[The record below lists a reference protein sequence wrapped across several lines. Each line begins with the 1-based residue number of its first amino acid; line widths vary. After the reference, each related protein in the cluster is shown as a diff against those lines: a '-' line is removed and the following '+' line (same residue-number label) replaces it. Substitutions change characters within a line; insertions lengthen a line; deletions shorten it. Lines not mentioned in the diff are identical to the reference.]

1 MSRRSGLAGTSP
13 ATPASSPHCPLRPR
27 TWPSRRRSWC
37 RLPTSGRSAAGS
49 CRSSPEAGHVAAHAE
64 ATFGDVVNAF
74 SLGSRRRQ
82 RRQRAQEPPPIVA
95 VRAEV
100 AGQDLF
106 QSPPPA
112 PPEDVEAPAQAIT
125 VDTAATVVRP
135 YTWTSGRTKSSID
148 LEIETLVST
157 TEQATETAAP
167 RVEHRSIVRLC
178 AQPRSVAEVA
188 SALSVPLGVAKV
200 LLGDL
205 ADAGLIAVHRN
216 APANDRD
223 AHLALM
229 ERVLSGLRRI

>member
-1 MSRRSGLAGTSP
+1 MIEP
-13 ATPASSPHCPLRPR
+13 DVD
-27 TWPSRRRSWC
+27 
-37 RLPTSGRSAAGS
+37 
-49 CRSSPEAGHVAAHAE
+49 HVAAHAE

-74 SLGSRRRQ
+74 SFGSRRRRKRAKNLPQAVDVRTEPAAQ
-82 RRQRAQEPPPIVA
+82 RPFEGNGSA
-95 VRAEV
+95 
-100 AGQDLF
+100 
-106 QSPPPA
+106 PA
-112 PPEDVEAPAQAIT
+112 PPAETVT

-135 YTWTSGRTKSSID
+135 YMWTRGRTKSSIE

-157 TEQATETAAP
+157 TEQATGKAVAARP
-167 RVEHRSIVRLC
+167 EHRSIVRLC

-188 SALSVPLGVAKV
+188 AALAVPLGVAKV

-205 ADAGLIAVHRN
+205 SDAGLIAVHHN